1 MKRLTNNIT
10 AVILAAGQGTRMK
23 SSKPKV
29 LHEILGRPMLAY
41 LIDTLKAVGVKDIV
55 LVVGH
60 QAERVQEAYKGY
72 GVRFVIQEPQLG
84 TGHAVQ
90 VAMPAVPLE
99 AGTVMVLC
107 GDAPLISEE
116 SIAALNRRHE
126 AARAAVTV
134 QTIILA
140 DGAHYGR
147 VVRDEAGQ
155 VAAVV
160 QAKDSKDRPDLLAI
174 REINTGAYCFDAAF
188 LKQGLTKI
196 PKSPVTGEIYLTD
209 LIHIAR
215 GEGRGVEALVDPDWE
230 ALLGINSR
238 QELAEA
244 TRTIKRR
251 INDRHMSQG
260 VTLIDPEA
268 TFIEPMVTIGKDT
281 IIYPNV
287 YLQGKTVIGEDCVIE
302 ASVKIVDSTL
312 ENNVYVKM
320 GCVITQSRVGAG
332 VDIGPYA
339 HLRPLSDLRQGVHVG
354 NFVEVKKSVLHEGV
368 KAGHLTYLG
377 DAEVGAGTNV
387 GAGTITCNYDGVHKH
402 RTIIG
407 EKAFIGSNT
416 ALVAPV
422 TIGAG
427 AYIGAGSTIT
437 KEVPPGK
444 LGISRARQV
453 NLARRLVGKKKE
465 E

>member
-1 MKRLTNNIT
+1 MEMQTDNIT

-29 LHEILGRPMLAY
+29 LHEILGRPMIAY
-41 LIDTLKAVGVKDIV
+41 LLDTLREAGVDDIV
-55 LVVGH
+55 VVVGH
-60 QAERVQEAYKGY
+60 QAEAVKDALKDY
-72 GVRFVIQEPQLG
+72 GVRFMVQEPQLG

-90 VAMPAVPLE
+90 VAMAAVE
-99 AGTVMVLC
+99 ASAGVVMVLC
-107 GDAPLISEE
+107 GDAPLISGV
-116 SIAALNRRHE
+116 SIAALRELH
-126 AARAAVTV
+126 ATTGAAVTV
-134 QTIILA
+134 QTIELA

-147 VVRDEAGQ
+147 VVRDEAGR

-160 QAKDSKDRPDLLAI
+160 QAKDSHDRPNLLAI

-188 LKQGLTKI
+188 LADGLQKI

-215 GEGRGVEALVDPDWE
+215 GAGRGVEALVDPDRE

-238 QELAEA
+238 AELAGA
-244 TRTIKRR
+244 TQTVKRR
-251 INDRHMSQG
+251 INARHMDQG
-260 VTLIDPEA
+260 VSFMDPEA
-268 TFIEPMVTIGKDT
+268 AYIESFVSIGKDT
-281 IIYPNV
+281 VIYPNV
-287 YLQGKTVIGEDCVIE
+287 YLQGHTVIGENCRIE
-302 ASVKIVDSTL
+302 ASVKIVDSIL
-312 ENNVYVKM
+312 EDDVYVKM
-320 GCVITQSRVGAG
+320 GCAITQSRLGVG
-332 VDIGPYA
+332 VDVGPCA
-339 HLRPLSDLRQGVHVG
+339 HLRPLSDLRPGVHVG

-377 DAEVGAGTNV
+377 DADVGAGTNV
-387 GAGTITCNYDGVHKH
+387 GAGTITCNYDGEKKH

-422 TIGAG
+422 TVGAG

-444 LGISRARQV
+444 LGVARARQV
-453 NLARRLVGKKKE
+453 NLERRLMGKKKE
-465 E
+465 